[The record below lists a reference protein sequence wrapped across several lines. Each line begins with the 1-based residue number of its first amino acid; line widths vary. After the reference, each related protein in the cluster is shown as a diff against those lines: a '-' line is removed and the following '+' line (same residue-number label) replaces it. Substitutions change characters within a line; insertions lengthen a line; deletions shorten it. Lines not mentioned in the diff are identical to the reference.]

1 MKKIEKALSNNVY
14 RDDKYIYKQYINNDF
29 KTKFGNQELKVL
41 DSIGI
46 KYEIEDKSIKMSF
59 IDHITFDDNNISLK
73 QLELVANALK
83 EFWKNETEGI
93 ELSGFINF
101 KDEFEDNEELFSKAM
116 NILKSGKQV
125 LLHNDVVEGNLLI
138 VQNRIELIDFEYSG
152 IGNKIFDIAS
162 FTTERELTNEQR
174 NYFVDQFDDVN
185 KDDLEVVEKFLQL
198 FWSKWAIKQYE
209 LTGKEIYKEIYDW
222 KIKRCKEKET

>member
-14 RDDKYIYKQYINNDF
+14 ADDKYIYKQYISNDF

-41 DSIGI
+41 DSIGR
-46 KYEIEDKSIKMSF
+46 KYEVEDKTIKISF
-59 IDHITFDDNNISLK
+59 IDHIAFDDNNISLK

-83 EFWKNETEGI
+83 EFWKNKTEGI

-101 KDEFEDNEELFSKAM
+101 KDDFEDEEELFSKAM
-116 NILKSGKQV
+116 DILKSGKQV
-125 LLHNDVVEGNLLI
+125 ILHNDVVEGNLLL
-138 VQNRIELIDFEYSG
+138 VQDKIELIDFEYSG
-152 IGNKIFDIAS
+152 IGNIIFDIAS
-162 FTTERELTNEQR
+162 FTTERELTNEQW
-174 NYFVDQFDDVN
+174 NYFVDQFDDIN

-222 KIKRCKEKET
+222 KIKRYKEKET